1 MSQQQLPFGYLS
13 QIDSYMASVNAFT
26 APPYLSQIDSYMA
39 SVNALTAPPQPQPAA
54 QSPLPPTPPPPPPTP
69 PSSALLTTTSLPDCF
84 RTPRCDGCEMLFAE
98 AVPDELRWT
107 FPCRHVYCVA
117 CAAHARAAALRSNV
131 FCHRCANI
139 IVRRLDNPPCTHQIP
154 AVAFD
159 VRRPDAFPG
168 FPERYRLALGQ
179 RTGPKCQRCWLV
191 ARLQN
196 VSYTIAQRYR
206 VQDWGFPGELYA
218 CVQVDRQRM
227 VHGMRRE
234 LPDVEVDKEGDV
246 ELCTAGIRDE
256 LSQIASDICGGL
268 GQVPMEPNFDP
279 RGHIV
284 VQYRLRGFAQW
295 MSNNGIDE
303 KSMPVGLRAAVYGE
317 WT

>member
-13 QIDSYMASVNAFT
+13 QIDSYMAAVNAF
-26 APPYLSQIDSYMA
+26 
-39 SVNALTAPPQPQPAA
+39 TAPPQPQPAA
-54 QSPLPPTPPPPPPTP
+54 QPPLPPPPPTP
-69 PSSALLTTTSLPDCF
+69 PSSAPLTTTTALATTLLPDCF
-84 RTPRCDGCEMLFAE
+84 RTLRCDGCEMLFAE
-98 AVPDELRWT
+98 AAPDELRWT

-131 FCHRCANI
+131 LCHRCANI

-154 AVAFD
+154 ALAFD

-191 ARLQN
+191 ARLQS
-196 VSYTIAQRYR
+196 VSYRISQRYR

-234 LPDVEVDKEGDV
+234 LPEVEVDKEGDV
-246 ELCTAGIRDE
+246 ELCRAGIRDE

-295 MSNNGIDE
+295 MSKNGIDE